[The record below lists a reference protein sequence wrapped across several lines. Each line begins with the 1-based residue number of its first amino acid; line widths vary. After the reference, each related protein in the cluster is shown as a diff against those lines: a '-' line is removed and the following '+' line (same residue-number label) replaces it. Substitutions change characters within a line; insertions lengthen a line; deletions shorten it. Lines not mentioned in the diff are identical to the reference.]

1 MSLFPLPPR
10 SPRTASWAGSGM
22 LRPGPSRT
30 LRSAHPWRGCQGWA
44 ESRARPR
51 LHRPAHCLLAWPSTR
66 TTGAAGAGTRRH
78 GRSLPGREPNDGA
91 EGGPQGRQLPPL
103 EPQEGAGAVP
113 PRDPLR
119 SAAPSPQHRHRLLG
133 DAGRREHR
141 FLDAVRRWLRPVQAR
156 RKERP
161 IGGRP
166 IGGQTLFLVSKTARK
181 NQEQSLTPSPGKRG
195 GHATDGSQVTTDGLR
210 EITAPRLPGLARDTW
225 QRVEIIAI
233 GNVIRMLVDDRE
245 VSAFQD
251 TGSRL
256 KRGQVAIRLRN
267 GGQIEVRKIEIKELT
282 GKGLA
287 GD

>member
-1 MSLFPLPPR
+1 M
-10 SPRTASWAGSGM
+10 
-22 LRPGPSRT
+22 
-30 LRSAHPWRGCQGWA
+30 
-44 ESRARPR
+44 
-51 LHRPAHCLLAWPSTR
+51 
-66 TTGAAGAGTRRH
+66 
-78 GRSLPGREPNDGA
+78 
-91 EGGPQGRQLPPL
+91 
-103 EPQEGAGAVP
+103 
-113 PRDPLR
+113 
-119 SAAPSPQHRHRLLG
+119 
-133 DAGRREHR
+133 
-141 FLDAVRRWLRPVQAR
+141 
-156 RKERP
+156 
-161 IGGRP
+161 
-166 IGGQTLFLVSKTARK
+166 VSKTARK